1 MDDTPT
7 QHPIRSYNKVDF
19 AAVEQ
24 RIVANLWDTMSR
36 AMCGVSREYIKRTVY
51 FMLIRFSPIG
61 VEYDFQQGD

>member
-36 AMCGVSREYIKRTVY
+36 AMCGVSRE
-51 FMLIRFSPIG
+51 
-61 VEYDFQQGD
+61 